1 MQKEILFHVAKINA
15 VPCLTSI
22 YFEVKGHTKYTQK
35 TALAISE
42 KAEVGK
48 GKERE
53 GKGKERTRKRRGNMK
68 VVCNYL

>member
-1 MQKEILFHVAKINA
+1 MQKEILFHVAKMNA

-42 KAEVGK
+42 EAEVGGKRK
-48 GKERE
+48 GEGGKRE
-53 GKGKERTRKRRGNMK
+53 GENKEEKRKHEGS
-68 VVCNYL
+68 L

>member
-15 VPCLTSI
+15 VPCFTSI

-42 KAEVGK
+42 KAE
-48 GKERE
+48 E

-68 VVCNYL
+68 VICNYL